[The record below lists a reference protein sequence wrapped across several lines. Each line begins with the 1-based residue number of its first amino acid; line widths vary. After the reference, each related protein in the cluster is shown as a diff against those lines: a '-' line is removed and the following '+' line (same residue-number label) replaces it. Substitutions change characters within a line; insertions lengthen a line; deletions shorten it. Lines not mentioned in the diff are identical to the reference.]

1 MDSLCARCGEWAIVT
16 GSSSGIGKM
25 FAEKLAG
32 EGMNLVLVALR
43 EEVPGSLERELSS
56 KYGFKIIF
64 WNSIFRRTDAG

>member
-1 MDSLCARCGEWAIVT
+1 
-16 GSSSGIGKM
+16 M